1 MNDND
6 TGNCCIYHAIIEA
19 LDTYSEAHSPTSV
32 DDIIDALITVT
43 AEFVAMHDD
52 AKVRKFVAKREMEKL
67 AQRAREFR
75 AIGRY
80 PGGPASSHPVMK
92 H

>member
-1 MNDND
+1 MSNND
-6 TGNCCIYHAIIEA
+6 TSACCLYHAIVEA
-19 LDTYSEAHSPTSV
+19 AQPTNV
-32 DDIIDALITVT
+32 DDVLDALINIS
-43 AEFVAMHDD
+43 AELVAMHGD

-80 PGGPASSHPVMK
+80 PGGPASGQPITQH
-92 H
+92 